1 MVRKNMMIKIVGQIA
16 REDVKEIE
24 FISRVLVVKNRIRNI
39 VS

>member
-1 MVRKNMMIKIVGQIA
+1 MVRKNMTIKIVGQIS

>member
-1 MVRKNMMIKIVGQIA
+1 MVRRNMMIKIVGQIA

>member
-1 MVRKNMMIKIVGQIA
+1 MVRRNMMIKIVGQIA

-24 FISRVLVVKNRIRNI
+24 FISRVLVIKNRIRNI

>member
-1 MVRKNMMIKIVGQIA
+1 MMIKIVGQIA

>member
-1 MVRKNMMIKIVGQIA
+1 MVRKNMTIKIVGQIA

>member
-1 MVRKNMMIKIVGQIA
+1 MTIKIVGQIA